1 MTDHF
6 ELNESAPAPLRRPT
20 PSAEAVTE
28 RPHQVPRTEEPRYA
42 QTARRPR
49 GRSIRVGAVVALALA
64 AGLVA
69 WFLLWDN
76 GSSNK
81 AAPTTPANAV
91 SVDQLTSLAASLGH
105 PIFWLGPKSGYT
117 YELTRTPSG
126 KIYIRYLPSGVEVGA
141 RKPYLTVATYP
152 FPNAFAALQK
162 QGKAS
167 GVNSFNV
174 SNGGIAL
181 LDRGYPESTHVA
193 YPGVDYQVEVFDPTP
208 GAAMHT
214 VSAGQLTYLGT
225 LQTSNPS
232 PSAPKAT
239 AASVA
244 DLKSMVASLGYPIYW
259 AGAKPGY
266 TYELTQTS
274 TGAVYIRY
282 LPKGVKVGASEPY
295 LTVATYPFPHAFAA
309 IQRSA
314 KGNRTGTIKLAGGGL
329 AVIDAH
335 YPKSIHVAYPDS
347 NVQVEVFDPSPAR
360 TRQTVSSGKIAAIS

>member
-6 ELNESAPAPLRRPT
+6 ELNESPPAPLRRPT

-28 RPHQVPRTEEPRYA
+28 HPHQVAPPTEERRYA
-42 QTARRPR
+42 QTARRR
-49 GRSIRVGAVVALALA
+49 RARSIRIGAVVALALA

-69 WFLLWDN
+69 WFLLRDN

-81 AAPTTPANAV
+81 AATTSANAV
-91 SVDQLTSLAASLGH
+91 SVDQLASLAASLGH

-117 YELTRTPSG
+117 YELTQTPNG
-126 KIYIRYLPSGVEVGA
+126 KIYVRYLPAGVAVGA
-141 RKPYLTVATYP
+141 SKPYLTVATYP
-152 FPNAFAALQK
+152 FPNAFPALQK

-193 YPGVDYQVEVFDPTP
+193 YPGVDYQVEVFDQTP

-232 PSAPKAT
+232 PSAPNAT

-244 DLKSMVASLGYPIYW
+244 DLKSLAASLGHPIYW

-274 TGAVYIRY
+274 TGKVYIRY

-309 IQRSA
+309 IQRNA
-314 KGNRTGTIKLAGGGL
+314 RGNRTGTIKLAGGGL

-335 YPKSIHVAYPDS
+335 YPKSIHAAYPNS
-347 NVQVEVFDPSPAR
+347 NVQVEVFDPSPVH